1 LETLVKRYGVS
12 FFFFRLSFP
21 LTQWTFYLGLRPM
34 LVPKYLDRGREQLG
48 VTTGEIMPDLD
59 SNHTA
64 MDRLYPTSHNAS
76 VNINIKGVSVN
87 GSLSAE
93 ESIEKSTSENRI
105 GAFKS
110 SCLRSELG
118 DPDG

>member
-1 LETLVKRYGVS
+1 
-12 FFFFRLSFP
+12 
-21 LTQWTFYLGLRPM
+21 M
-34 LVPKYLDRGREQLG
+34 LVTKYLDRGREQLG

-87 GSLSAE
+87 GSLSVE
-93 ESIEKSTSENRI
+93 GSIEKVLARMASAHSRVRVYGQNLGTLTAEQTSVDFPRWST
-105 GAFKS
+105 F
-110 SCLRSELG
+110 
-118 DPDG
+118 D